1 MIDLDSAVVDFVAR
15 KQVKVPPYPAVAFQ
29 IDALLRSLDY
39 GLDDLAKLVA
49 SDQVLAA
56 DVLRCANTALYA
68 RGAPVASVKQAVQ
81 RIGARDV
88 ARLALASGLG
98 AHVLAAGKL
107 APLRRRVWMDA
118 LASAL
123 LCQALARGRGL
134 SPEIAFSA
142 GLLHDFGKVVAIAC
156 LEDLLA
162 RREGEA
168 PREAAEWA
176 AVAERYHVELGVVM
190 AAQWELPPVLA
201 DVVALHHAERIGAAA
216 DPRYVET
223 VAAVDEVVRMLGDRT
238 AVSAD
243 DLAEAA
249 LLDAPE
255 RPLVA
260 RTIEVLPGFVTAFE
274 RPEAWKVELGASPIA
289 APASPPTVAAAGR
302 PLPYAMTLRL
312 GGAEHVFD
320 VCAMG
325 ATQCVVSGPCALAEN
340 VLLEMKIACDPALRG
355 FATVKLSWTEGGQT
369 LLLVQPYGLPT
380 EALARWRELADGA
393 AVAAA

>member
-1 MIDLDSAVVDFVAR
+1 MLDLDSAMVELVAR
-15 KQVKVPPYPAVAFQ
+15 QQVKVPPYPAVAFQ
-29 IDALLRSLDY
+29 IDALLRSQDY

-98 AHVLAAGKL
+98 AHVLAGGRL
-107 APLRRRVWMDA
+107 APLRRRVWTDA

-162 RREGEA
+162 RRDDA
-168 PREAAEWA
+168 VPRQASEWA
-176 AVAERYHVELGVVM
+176 AIAERYHVELGVVM
-190 AAQWELPPVLA
+190 AARWELPPVLA
-201 DVVALHHAERIGAAA
+201 DVIAQHHAERIGAAA

-223 VAAVDEVVRMLGDRT
+223 VAAVDEAVRLLGDRT

-243 DLAEAA
+243 DLAEAE
-249 LLDAPE
+249 LLDGPE

-260 RTIEVLPGFVTAFE
+260 RTIEALPGFVAAFE
-274 RPEAWKVELGASPIA
+274 RPEAWKADVGASLIA
-289 APASPPTVAAAGR
+289 PPQPPAAAAGS
-302 PLPYAMTLRL
+302 PLPYLMTLRL
-312 GGAEHVFD
+312 GGAVHAFD
-320 VCAMG
+320 ICAMAG
-325 ATQCVVSGPCALAEN
+325 TQCVVSGPCALPEN
-340 VLLEMKIACDPALRG
+340 LLLEMKIACDPALRG
-355 FATVKLSWTEGGQT
+355 FATVKLAWTERGRA
-369 LLLVQPYGLPT
+369 LLLVQPYALSA
-380 EALARWRELADGA
+380 EAHARWKELADGA
-393 AVAAA
+393 AAAAA

>member
-1 MIDLDSAVVDFVAR
+1 MTDLDSAMVDLVAR
-15 KQVKVPPYPAVAFQ
+15 QQVKVPPYPAVAFQ
-29 IDALLRSLDY
+29 IDALLRTQDY
-39 GLDDLAKLVA
+39 GLDDLARLVA

-56 DVLRCANTALYA
+56 DVLRCANAALYA

-81 RIGARDV
+81 RIGATDV

-98 AHVLAAGKL
+98 AHVLAAGRL

-162 RREGEA
+162 RREGA
-168 PREAAEWA
+168 VPRQASEWA
-176 AVAERYHVELGVVM
+176 AIAERFHVEMGVVM
-190 AAQWELPPVLA
+190 AARWELPPVLA
-201 DVVALHHAERIGAAA
+201 DVVAQHHAERIGAAA

-223 VAAVDEVVRMLGDRT
+223 VAAVDEVVRLLADRT
-238 AVSAD
+238 SVAAD

-249 LLDAPE
+249 LLDAAE
-255 RPLVA
+255 RPLVVRA
-260 RTIEVLPGFVTAFE
+260 IEVLPGFVAAFE
-274 RPEAWKVELGASPIA
+274 RPEAWKADVGASLIA
-289 APASPPTVAAAGR
+289 PPPGPAPSAGH
-302 PLPYAMTLRL
+302 PLPYLMTLRL
-312 GGAEHVFD
+312 GGTEHVFD
-320 VCAMG
+320 IRAMG
-325 ATQCVVSGPCALAEN
+325 GAQCVVSGPRALPEN

-355 FATVKLSWTEGGQT
+355 FATVKLAWAEHGRS
-369 LLLVQPYGLPT
+369 LMLVQPYGLPA
-380 EALARWRELADGA
+380 EALARWKALFEGA
-393 AVAAA
+393 AAAAA